1 MMFVLLS
8 VRVVVRGIALAVD
21 IGADVVLP
29 CPVVLLLVLLC
40 CCWLSQYMCH
50 VDGVVVG
57 GVGVTA
63 GIVVVNCG
71 GVDVVMRVVMLCSY
85 WYVLCC

>member
-1 MMFVLLS
+1 
-8 VRVVVRGIALAVD
+8 
-21 IGADVVLP
+21 
-29 CPVVLLLVLLC
+29 
-40 CCWLSQYMCH
+40 MCH